1 MGLLVCTLTSSQGL
15 AWLSRRAVGMATV
28 VAVAVCQVSQSEVS
42 IRIAFG
48 GGEAAVIADR
58 EGSAKGEYG
67 QRRSRPAE

>member
-1 MGLLVCTLTSSQGL
+1 
-15 AWLSRRAVGMATV
+15 MATV
-28 VAVAVCQVSQSEVS
+28 VAVAVCQAGESELS